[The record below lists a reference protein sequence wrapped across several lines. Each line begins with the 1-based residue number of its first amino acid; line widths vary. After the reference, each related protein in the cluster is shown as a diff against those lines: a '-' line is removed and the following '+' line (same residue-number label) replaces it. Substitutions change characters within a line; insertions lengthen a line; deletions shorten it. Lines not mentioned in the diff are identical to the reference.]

1 MNSHELATHNHYTN
15 AIGTLVAGISRREA
29 IDNEFYRTWMSTA
42 LPYHQVRA
50 FAREYWARTQYTS
63 VMVALS
69 VIHTKDLM
77 ARVECVKNLF
87 SEYGNGDPKKVH
99 LVLLERFFEDLLSRL
114 AGARVSMADV
124 IAEGA
129 SPSTRRFSEGQRALF
144 TDPDQRTVLGA
155 LLGQEHLAYSMLTR
169 LYEGVRNYK
178 SLWPTEDDFHEA
190 CEYFYV
196 HIGEAEKD
204 HKREAVISAAE
215 VVHGDEDFRVVRAGF
230 DAFLELTAGY
240 WRGVHQAMRDARPS

>member
-1 MNSHELATHNHYTN
+1 MALERQPLMNSHELATHNHYTS

-29 IDNEFYRTWMSTA
+29 IDNEFYRTWMSTV

-129 SPSTRRFSEGQRALF
+129 APSTRRFSEGQRALF
-144 TDPDQRTVLGA
+144 TDP
-155 LLGQEHLAYSMLTR
+155 
-169 LYEGVRNYK
+169 
-178 SLWPTEDDFHEA
+178 
-190 CEYFYV
+190 
-196 HIGEAEKD
+196 
-204 HKREAVISAAE
+204 
-215 VVHGDEDFRVVRAGF
+215 
-230 DAFLELTAGY
+230 
-240 WRGVHQAMRDARPS
+240 